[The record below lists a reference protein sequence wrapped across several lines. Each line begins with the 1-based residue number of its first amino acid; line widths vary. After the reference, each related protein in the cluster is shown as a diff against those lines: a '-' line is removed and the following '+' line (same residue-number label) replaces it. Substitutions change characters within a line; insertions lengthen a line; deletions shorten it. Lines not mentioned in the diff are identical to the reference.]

1 MELLNCIDG
10 GAVAKASF
18 VRAVWSQPC
27 LAERYIHYADS
38 SERDFQ
44 RDGPRRET
52 SSHAPFPGLSRPLV
66 PRLIA
71 MRAHSVK
78 GAVLIASQISAH
90 NSPFFLSMFLAQ
102 LCPSHL
108 GHNLDLPGQRLTE
121 FADSQFADST
131 GQWEEVVMD
140 KPPTPP
146 HLDGFSGVVCS
157 DLSVRLSASV
167 SISESV
173 LCASLC
179 DSLSISAFVPYPA
192 GCSLRH
198 QTFEAGCRNHPAP
211 ASDSAARASS
221 PGSSPAA
228 PAAPAP
234 DFRRSRQAGGPAGG
248 VPTGPAAVSV
258 PSRRPR
264 PLRADLTRTAASR
277 RYKQRP
283 GGEEGNRRP
292 GSYQRSSTPDPQ
304 TPDPESPDRSPGSR
318 TGPRSSCRAD
328 AKMPGPWFLLAMAL
342 TLTLTS
348 VPGGLAQLDVAQ
360 QDVDLSEQQ
369 GLEDLLRQAERLLL
383 LREDLQR
390 LPEDQDDSVS
400 ESQIF
405 QPDWFSK
412 RQHPGKREEEEA
424 DEGVEGEEEEGGAV
438 GLRKR
443 QHPGR
448 RDDVAAW
455 AVDVG
460 QQKRQHPG
468 RRASW
473 LGYAVT
479 KRQHPGRRLVDP
491 RPQRSWEEAGEDE
504 DEGGELMSEKRQHPG
519 KRALGS
525 SCGPRGPCGQASLL
539 LGLLADLSRGQGAE
553 EKRQHP
559 GRRAAWASEPL
570 EE

>member
-1 MELLNCIDG
+1 
-10 GAVAKASF
+10 
-18 VRAVWSQPC
+18 
-27 LAERYIHYADS
+27 
-38 SERDFQ
+38 
-44 RDGPRRET
+44 
-52 SSHAPFPGLSRPLV
+52 
-66 PRLIA
+66 
-71 MRAHSVK
+71 
-78 GAVLIASQISAH
+78 
-90 NSPFFLSMFLAQ
+90 
-102 LCPSHL
+102 
-108 GHNLDLPGQRLTE
+108 
-121 FADSQFADST
+121 
-131 GQWEEVVMD
+131 
-140 KPPTPP
+140 
-146 HLDGFSGVVCS
+146 
-157 DLSVRLSASV
+157 
-167 SISESV
+167 
-173 LCASLC
+173 
-179 DSLSISAFVPYPA
+179 
-192 GCSLRH
+192 
-198 QTFEAGCRNHPAP
+198 
-211 ASDSAARASS
+211 
-221 PGSSPAA
+221 
-228 PAAPAP
+228 
-234 DFRRSRQAGGPAGG
+234 
-248 VPTGPAAVSV
+248 
-258 PSRRPR
+258 
-264 PLRADLTRTAASR
+264 
-277 RYKQRP
+277 
-283 GGEEGNRRP
+283 
-292 GSYQRSSTPDPQ
+292 SYQRSSTPDPP

-318 TGPRSSCRAD
+318 TGPRSSCRAAPD

-348 VPGGLAQLDVAQ
+348 VPGGRAQLDVAQ

-369 GLEDLLRQAERLLL
+369 GLEDLLQQAERLLL

-390 LPEDQDDSVS
+390 LREDQDDSVS

-455 AVDVG
+455 AVDAG

-525 SCGPRGPCGQASLL
+525 PCGPRGPCGQASLL
-539 LGLLADLSRGQGAE
+539 LGLLDDLSRGQGPE